1 MAKYTKTTGG
11 WRLVLLEPQIT
22 RAYWSRRRSWQGKE
36 VELHVETRYVPDGA
50 KLTLEIWEDGTDE
63 GKGDELITEVSG
75 ESHTIE
81 NGRGKASW
89 TIALDP
95 DTLGKDL
102 ELEGDSWELYFVARI
117 DAPKVTGR
125 SDLLYVDLQPLIVS
139 M

>member
-22 RAYWSRRRSWQGKE
+22 RAFWSRRRSWQAKE
-36 VELHVETRYVPDGA
+36 VKLHVETRYVPDGA
-50 KLTLEIWEDGTDE
+50 KVTLEIWEDGTDE

-75 ESHTIE
+75 SHTIE
-81 NGRGKASW
+81 NGRCEATW

-102 ELEGDSWELYFVARI
+102 ELEGDSWELYFVVRI
-117 DAPKVTGR
+117 EAPKVTGR